1 MCKAW
6 FGALSQLVET
16 IYYQQ
21 NVAHARQQGPMQEAG
36 HAQARDSEG
45 AEEGDGEGREEA

>member
-1 MCKAW
+1 MNSVTVPK
-6 FGALSQLVET
+6 LET

-36 HAQARDSEG
+36 HAQAREG